1 MNTNIEYIHD
11 FLESVKDDRS
21 LYERILDD
29 IEDGE
34 RLNNGDDKH
43 TVYYL
48 QLSDDVNSEEK
59 DYWVKNIRKYTN
71 LYVYAM
77 LFNWNEQW
85 TDDEIIKNR
94 LESILNGFSNEIAS
108 EITKFNIEDTETVPS
123 IILVEL
129 KFISDAFLW
138 NSNKEIP
145 HFTEKLKA
153 NIEQYRKNYER
164 YITLANG
171 DKQENIA
178 KDINQYLSYCM
189 TIDDAYKSTDCLT
202 SFIMHLSG
210 TGDEM
215 VNYDTM
221 LKSIPAESWGIDTI
235 RQSLIKG
242 GMNIPADIIKLAIY
256 SISRFTQNDTIPE
269 NDVEKRQAFVKE
281 LLDRASDDYSILMNN
296 HTKLEIVDQLKLSSY
311 IRDYLVNDETTT
323 EICKQ
328 DISLND
334 SRQKIL
340 DKVLDFQN
348 KIIDSTKNSRSS
360 IYDSKEVKN
369 FSQAKKDLVELL
381 STEIENIHNY
391 MKSSPDEARLCKGI
405 QMHIGTCEKIIARC
419 NNERYVILL
428 MGEYQSGKTT
438 TLDAFCGGIPVG
450 AIGVGTK
457 TSAVPLAISYSEN
470 EEVFPIWK
478 EIDELNKTF
487 LRIHQYLP
495 EIGLNGVNIS
505 DENMRKHLKCALET
519 MRNDKNLKLVPK
531 GDLQYLI
538 LCSFILEFW
547 GTSSLRKFMD
557 KKFSINEV
565 HQLSRFPHD
574 MNERWIKGGASSFR
588 IEDVAFIFI
597 KQIDCYC
604 PSEVLKEMN
613 CILLD
618 CPGLFASD
626 YDTQVTEAAMK
637 DANAVLFIF
646 PREKESGEKIE
657 KSLNILKNKYPD
669 FQQKLLFANNVQLS
683 NKKNTNS
690 IFESNRNTVKR
701 LFGESM
707 ELVRYDAMVSY
718 IGQIKKTYD
727 RGVLDPQ
734 IEQSFIKEY
743 SITSP
748 IGIVT
753 PCANFNEA
761 WYEYCRPFNSPNEV
775 LEYSGFS
782 DLKNALVSFAE
793 KNKAY
798 SLIISDGIEKL
809 KIELNVLQHYL
820 YLSYI
825 EPYKKSK
832 DELQKQW
839 KERIRLSL
847 EFGKEATNKINS
859 IIFDCI
865 KGKASIEQK
874 LSDAIYEKLFSEEV
888 FNSLNERIC
897 DSLYDNV
904 KTLKKLKDKEG
915 EFKKFTTGLV
925 SECLNNMIRNRISY
939 WNSLLSTNQD
949 VDFQNIFFTAVHSF
963 EESMD
968 TIWKEKMFR
977 DDISFREMRSNYYI
991 IGNDFSSFTTKG
1003 NQQEA
1008 NIPVNQKNVST
1019 AVAINYATMATGWS
1033 LAIGG
1038 YGVFFYS
1045 CLVSGPIGWILGGL
1059 AIIFGGGYIAS
1070 KMDDYNKNNFRK
1082 KMMPGLKDELKKNG
1096 VFESLKNMVSQ
1107 EVNRLLKTYRD
1118 NLKVDEEKLQ
1128 QDMKLSLSIKDET
1141 SVESNCFQAVSAFK
1155 KIDMQINRYDEFYSK
1170 L

>member
-48 QLSDDVNSEEK
+48 QLSDDANSKEK

-85 TDDEIIKNR
+85 TDDEIIKDR
-94 LESILNGFSNEIAS
+94 LDSILNGFSNEIAS
-108 EITKFNIEDTETVPS
+108 EITTFNEGDNSNIPFIVLREME
-123 IILVEL
+123 
-129 KFISDAFLW
+129 FISDAFLW
-138 NSNKEIP
+138 KISRYIP
-145 HFTEKLKA
+145 VFTEAQKQ
-153 NIEQYRKNYER
+153 NIEKYRQNYGR
-164 YITLANG
+164 YIKLING
-171 DKQENIA
+171 EDQDDIA
-178 KDINQYLSYCM
+178 KNIDKYLSYCI
-189 TIDDAYKSTDCLT
+189 TIDDAYKNTDCLT

-210 TGDEM
+210 TGDDK

-221 LKSIPAESWGIDTI
+221 LKSIPAESWGIETI
-235 RQSLIKG
+235 RQSLKKG
-242 GMNIPADIIKLAIY
+242 GLNIPADIIKLAIY
-256 SISRFTQNDTIPE
+256 SISRFTQNDIIPE
-269 NDVEKRQAFVKE
+269 NDAEKREAFVKE
-281 LLDRASDDYSILMNN
+281 LLDRASDDYAILMNN
-296 HTKLEIVDQLKLSSY
+296 HTKLEIVDKLKLSSY
-311 IRDYLVNDETTT
+311 IRDYLANDQTTT
-323 EICKQ
+323 EVCKQ
-328 DISLND
+328 DISLNNT
-334 SRQKIL
+334 RQKIL

-348 KIIDSTKNSRSS
+348 KIIDSTKNSRYSS
-360 IYDSKEVKN
+360 YDSKEIKD
-369 FSQAKKDLVELL
+369 FSRAKKDLVELL
-381 STEIENIHNY
+381 SKEIENIHNY
-391 MKSSPDEARLCKGI
+391 MESSPDEARLCKGL
-405 QMHIGTCEKIIARC
+405 QKHIETCEKIIARC
-419 NNERYVILL
+419 SNERYAILL

-438 TLDAFCGGIPVG
+438 TLNAFCGGIPVG
-450 AIGVGTK
+450 AIGDGTK

-470 EEVFPIWK
+470 EDVLPIWK

-487 LRIHQYLP
+487 LRINSYLP
-495 EIGLNGVNIS
+495 EKGMNGVDIS
-505 DENMRKHLKCALET
+505 DEDMRKHLKSAIEI
-519 MRNDKNLKLVPK
+519 MRNDKNLELVPK
-531 GDLQYLI
+531 GDLQYLV
-538 LCSFILEFW
+538 LCSIILEFW
-547 GTSSLRKFMD
+547 DTASLRKLMD

-565 HQLSRFPHD
+565 RQLSRFPHK
-574 MNERWIKGGASSFR
+574 MIERWKKGGASSFS

-626 YDTQVTEAAMK
+626 YDTQVTETAMK
-637 DANAVLFIF
+637 EANAVLFIF
-646 PREKESGEKIE
+646 PREKEGGEKIE

-669 FQQKLLFANNVQLS
+669 FQKKLLFANNVQS
-683 NKKNTNS
+683 SDKNTPT
-690 IFESNRNTVKR
+690 IFHSNRNTVKR

-707 ELVRYDAMVSY
+707 ELVRYDAMLSY
-718 IGQIKKTYD
+718 LGQIKITYD
-727 RGVLDPQ
+727 RGVLDDQ
-734 IEQSFIKEY
+734 IVQSFIKEH
-743 SITSP
+743 P
-748 IGIVT
+748 IIYPSGIVT
-753 PCANFNEA
+753 PCTNFNEA
-761 WYEYCRPFNSPNEV
+761 WYEYCRPINSPNKI
-775 LEYSGFS
+775 LEISGFF
-782 DLKNALVSFAE
+782 DLKSTLVSFAE
-793 KNKAY
+793 RNKAY

-809 KIELNVLQHYL
+809 KIELNVLQQYL

-832 DELQKQW
+832 DELQKLW
-839 KERIRLSL
+839 EKRIRLTL
-847 EFGKEATNKINS
+847 EFGEVAIKKINS
-859 IIFDCI
+859 LLFESI
-865 KGKASIEQK
+865 KGESSIEQK
-874 LSDAIYEKLFSEEV
+874 LSDAIYEKLFPEAV

-904 KTLKKLKDKEG
+904 KTLKKLKDKEA
-915 EFKKFTTGLV
+915 EFKKYTTGLV
-925 SECLNNMIRNRISY
+925 SECLNNMIWDRISY

-949 VDFQNIFFTAVHSF
+949 VDFHNIFFTAVNSF

-977 DDISFREMRSNYYI
+977 KDISFREMRSNYFL

-1003 NQQEA
+1003 NKQEA
-1008 NIPVNQKNVST
+1008 NVLVDQKNVST
-1019 AVAINYATMATGWS
+1019 AVAINYATMATGWT

-1038 YGVFFYS
+1038 YGVFFYA

-1082 KMMPGLKDELKKNG
+1082 KMLPGLKDELKKNG
-1096 VFESLKNMVSQ
+1096 ITESLKRMVSQ
-1107 EVNRLLKTYRD
+1107 EVNRLLKIYRD
-1118 NLKVDEEKLQ
+1118 NLKVDKEKLQ
-1128 QDMKLSLSIKDET
+1128 RDMELSLSIKDET

-1155 KIDMQINRYDEFYSK
+1155 KIDMQINKYDEFYSK